1 MAKLLYL
8 SKRGRPDIQ
17 LAIAFLTT
25 RVSCSTEE
33 DLIKLKRVFLYLK
46 GTRDL
51 TLTLGADSLTKIDT
65 WVDAAYAVHEDMKSH
80 TGGAVSMG
88 CGAFMCK
95 SIKQKL
101 NTKSSTEAEVV
112 GASDFLPSTIWARM
126 FMASQGFVF
135 SENTFHQDNM
145 SAILLSRN
153 GRSSSGQ
160 KTRHIDIRYFFM
172 QDRFDSENMLLTHCP
187 TAAMLADFFTKP
199 LQGSLFKKFR
209 DVILGYKHI
218 SILQSPDQSIDD
230 SVPSVPSPPI
240 EERVDFNIPVVE
252 SRTDSDGFTVHV
264 RKRTRK
270 QPVVAAVSVS

>member
-1 MAKLLYL
+1 MLYL

-88 CGAFMCK
+88 RGAIMCK

-135 SENTFHQDNM
+135 SANTFHQNNM

-160 KTRHIDIRYFFM
+160 KTRHIDIRYH
-172 QDRFDSENMLLTHCP
+172 FDSENMLLTHCP
-187 TAAMLADFFTKP
+187 TEAMLADFFTKP
-199 LQGSLFKKFR
+199 LQGSLFKN
-209 DVILGYKHI
+209 
-218 SILQSPDQSIDD
+218 
-230 SVPSVPSPPI
+230 SVMSFWVT
-240 EERVDFNIPVVE
+240 NIFP
-252 SRTDSDGFTVHV
+252 F
-264 RKRTRK
+264 
-270 QPVVAAVSVS
+270 